1 MLASIVQSLSS
12 ALGDVL
18 EGFMTMFLEALDMN
32 LSSFLD
38 VFPLLSTFYTYLRS
52 FSVAL
57 TAIIAGKAL
66 ASFWFGSIDNSLKDN
81 PLMILM
87 KTFFAVSA
95 VYWGGYVLEYIVH
108 LGSIPYN
115 QFLNIEAVTEGKVY
129 FKEFITGFFGFAT
142 ASVASWSN
150 LAKGLCEIF
159 LLIVISWN
167 LFKLVVEI
175 CERWLMVG
183 VLVYTSPLVYCTIP
197 SSDTSGIFRKWV
209 SMFVGSV
216 IQMSLSVMFLKLIL
230 SGFNAGS
237 SNYVIKLLMILAMC
251 KIAQRIDSYL
261 QQLGVGVATTGG
273 NMVDDLIAGAQGLG
287 RLAGR
292 MGGGKGENGGS
303 KGSILG
309 SYAERTNL
317 GAGINAAAAAFR
329 SGASVR
335 DAAKAGV
342 KGAADNLAHKSPAG
356 RAVSAAWA
364 AHKANLSQKQNSVVS
379 EKTKVAG
386 KIPDKAGTMLPNS
399 KKADTQKPSGNPM
412 YTSSSA
418 KQTGNTKTSGGA
430 VDPRA
435 TAAKSSGQTKTASE
449 GRKETDSKTATQYRS
464 PLREARKGFL
474 AGSAYMLGLNTD
486 QPQYTQDELR
496 ASENNARANAAAV
509 ADEAQEYQ
517 SGGAVMPDELR
528 DDARQIQEGKGSAR
542 RMNFNENY
550 KEYGIRN
557 EDGKIL
563 ELNGDDDIQASIP
576 AAAAGVGLNSKET
589 REGNA
594 QLTMTDRCGGR
605 AVSDYM
611 AQAVSQEDANTD
623 GSRNYAVS
631 MPGKQAYIE
640 KGLDEDAYRTKGK
653 EKADAVQRE
662 DAQRI
667 SSYEGSMSETK
678 MARATVQSAKA
689 SMEVLKQAGAAPE
702 QLHAAEQAYEGA
714 KQSLHDV
721 AATAGEKKV
730 HEARQKLDNLERNG
744 VDHGSKEY
752 RDAAAEYKQR
762 QEAFAG
768 YQESYRRANT
778 PGVYDK
784 LRQTAADEARA
795 NDVVKLSD
803 SYDTIQSQARGLL
816 DETIRTADVFSKAR
830 ALNNPNFIPADIP
843 QTRQMAY
850 DVFKDAITD
859 MRPGTGFS
867 RVSISDLPNNSDN
880 PGNFE
885 NQGGREIA
893 VMYTKLDGSTGTRT
907 FLNGKGTSALPSSI
921 TSQFSVFK
929 SADGRHWLTDDPE
942 GQNRAAPASGRQV
955 REPSLITNIFTAIK
969 KKPRKS

>member
-66 ASFWFGSIDNSLKDN
+66 ATFWFGSIDNSVKDN

-87 KTFFAVSA
+87 KTFFAVAA

-142 ASVASWSN
+142 ASIASWSN

-251 KIAQRIDSYL
+251 KIAQRVDSYL

-273 NMVDDLIAGAQGLG
+273 NMVDDLIAGAQGLS

-309 SYAERTNL
+309 SYAGRTNL
-317 GAGINAAAAAFR
+317 GAGINAAASAFR

-364 AHKANLSQKQNSVVS
+364 AHKANQAQKQSSGVS
-379 EKTKVAG
+379 EKAKVAG
-386 KIPDKAGTMLPNS
+386 KLPDKAGTMLPSS
-399 KKADTQKPSGNPM
+399 KKADTQKSSGNPV

-418 KQTGNTKTSGGA
+418 KQTGNTKTSSGA

-435 TAAKSSGQTKTASE
+435 TAAKTSEQSKTASE

-464 PLREARKGFL
+464 PWREARKGFM
-474 AGSAYMLGLNTD
+474 AGSANMLGLNSD

-528 DDARQIQEGKGSAR
+528 EDARQIQEGKGSAH

-557 EDGKIL
+557 EDGKVL

-589 REGNA
+589 RDGNG

-611 AQAVSQEDANTD
+611 AQAVSQEDANAD

-631 MPGKQAYIE
+631 MPAKQAYIE

-667 SSYEGSMSETK
+667 SSYEGSMPETK
-678 MARATVQSAKA
+678 MARATAQSAKA

-714 KQSLHDV
+714 KQSLHDTAV
-721 AATAGEKKV
+721 MAGEKKV

-778 PGVYDK
+778 PGAYDK

-803 SYDTIQSQARGLL
+803 SYDAIQSQARGLL

-885 NQGGREIA
+885 NQSGREIA
-893 VMYTKLDGSTGTRT
+893 VTYTKLDGSTGTRT
-907 FLNGKGTSALPSSI
+907 FLNGKGTSALPGSI

-942 GQNRAAPASGRQV
+942 GQNRTAPASGRQV
-955 REPSLITNIFTAIK
+955 REPSLITNIFTSIK
-969 KKPRKS
+969 KKPRRR